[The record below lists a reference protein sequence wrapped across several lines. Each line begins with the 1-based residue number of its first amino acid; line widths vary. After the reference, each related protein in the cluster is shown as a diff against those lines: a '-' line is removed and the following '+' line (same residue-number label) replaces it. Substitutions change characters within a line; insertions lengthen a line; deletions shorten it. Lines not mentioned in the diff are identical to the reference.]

1 MSSHISASSVR
12 IGGAIMT
19 ANDSKIN
26 LPSGSMVDGLTISTS
41 DVDSGVAINRIAIGA
56 NASATVDNTAVIGDS
71 SVAQVF
77 AGNGN
82 VLAGV
87 VTGAAIPTI
96 TPVYVGQM
104 FIDTTNTK
112 VYIATGTAG
121 SSDWSVLF

>member
-1 MSSHISASSVR
+1 
-12 IGGAIMT
+12 MT

-77 AGNGN
+77 AGKWQCFSRGCNWCSNTNHYTCLCWTN
-82 VLAGV
+82 V
-87 VTGAAIPTI
+87 
-96 TPVYVGQM
+96 Y
-104 FIDTTNTK
+104 
-112 VYIATGTAG
+112 
-121 SSDWSVLF
+121 